1 MADISDAK
9 YLSFLF
15 CRRFRP
21 MILRNEKGWHHDGN
35 TIVPGIVSYY
45 VRDVFHFF
53 LVTVL
58 DGGDSDDF
66 RQDCRGQE

>member
-1 MADISDAK
+1 
-9 YLSFLF
+9 
-15 CRRFRP
+15 